1 VTQTSPQTGQSYL
14 RRLLHFLSVAVNDGS
29 SARGLT
35 EIAREAGIPLS
46 TASRLA
52 SLLTES
58 EMLRILPSG
67 GYGPGAELIRI
78 AGNAL
83 VSLRGDL
90 QIQEVVRALSE
101 ATYESA
107 SAGMLV
113 GDVIVL
119 IAREEP
125 DHSLRA
131 VARVGDS
138 ISPHTSAMGKAILAH
153 LGPARRLAV
162 LRHAVG
168 PDADVIQE
176 ELASELA
183 NIRVEG
189 YALDEETY
197 SPGLR
202 CRAAAFLD
210 EEGLA
215 IGGISGAGP
224 AARFTF
230 AKASECLPLLRTTV
244 DELSARSQ

>member
-1 VTQTSPQTGQSYL
+1 MTGRAL
-14 RRLLHFLSVAVNDGS
+14 A
-29 SARGLT
+29 GLT

-107 SAGMLV
+107 SAGVLV

-153 LGPARRLAV
+153 LGQRAGSPYSGMRSGPTLTLLRRSWRVSWRTSASRVTRSMRKPIHPAFA
-162 LRHAVG
+162 
-168 PDADVIQE
+168 
-176 ELASELA
+176 
-183 NIRVEG
+183 
-189 YALDEETY
+189 
-197 SPGLR
+197 
-202 CRAAAFLD
+202 
-210 EEGLA
+210 
-215 IGGISGAGP
+215 AGP
-224 AARFTF
+224 
-230 AKASECLPLLRTTV
+230 P
-244 DELSARSQ
+244 RSWTRRAWQ